1 MIAASKLA
9 LWILAVILIA
19 IGVVIQ
25 RHRLS
30 NPAVRAQTYR
40 TLTDWSSN
48 LWTLFLLN
56 GLLVGLLIYL
66 ITGDKAT
73 GAGYAGFM
81 LRVGPDTDS
90 WQIMSSAVEQLRMA
104 PDVPLYTKL
113 FYAEHIKFQYP
124 PSSLVPFDL
133 LQRLTGA
140 SWAMVY
146 RLCDALSW
154 CCVLLTGVISWWLLL
169 ESHRV
174 TTGGQIGGESK
185 RAVLIGML
193 SGAALAMTFYPLNKS
208 YALGQ
213 VQTVMTFFAGL
224 ALLLWQ
230 RERTAAAGILI
241 GLCCAIKPQWGAI
254 IVWGIL
260 RRQWHMVIA
269 STLTLLAITLIAVQ
283 MYGLRHYIDYLPVL
297 SFLSMHGEAYHP
309 NQSINGLMNRLL
321 FNGNNLH
328 FEENGFPPYNPLVYI
343 CSVLSALLIVG
354 MALLYKMRQKP
365 NVIDL
370 ALMML
375 SLTMASPIAWEHHY
389 GILLP
394 IFGLLGPIWLSK
406 RPAPKPIVAY
416 LLLAYFLTSQRFGF
430 INRLADTHLNIFQS
444 HLLFGAAMVLLMLYR
459 TRQSM
464 PPTWGSW
471 RSPALA
477 HSNP

>member
-1 MIAASKLA
+1 MIAAYKLA
-9 LWILAVILIA
+9 LWIFAVMLLAV
-19 IGVVIQ
+19 GVVIQ

-30 NPAVRAQTYR
+30 AGAVRARTYR

-66 ITGDKAT
+66 LTGDKAT

-81 LRVGPDTDS
+81 LRFGPDTDS
-90 WQIMSSAVEQLRMA
+90 WQIISSAVEQLRMA
-104 PDVPLYTKL
+104 PDMPLYTKL
-113 FYAEHIKFQYP
+113 FFAEHIKFQYP

-140 SWAMVY
+140 SWGTVY

-154 CCVLLTGVISWWLLL
+154 FCVLLTGVISWWLLV
-169 ESHRV
+169 ESHRM
-174 TTGGQIGGESK
+174 TTGGQIGGESR

-193 SGAALAMTFYPLNKS
+193 SGVALAMTFYPLNKS

-213 VQTVMTFFAGL
+213 VQTMMTFFGGL

-230 RERTAAAGILI
+230 RGRAAAAGILI

-260 RRQWHMVIA
+260 RRQWHVVIA

-297 SFLSMHGEAYHP
+297 SFLSMHGEAYYP

-328 FEENGFPPYNPLVYI
+328 FEENSFPPYNPVVYI
-343 CSVLSALLIVG
+343 SSVLFAMLIVG
-354 MALLYKMRQKP
+354 TALLYKMRQKP
-365 NVIDL
+365 TVIDL
-370 ALMML
+370 ALVML
-375 SLTMASPIAWEHHY
+375 TLTMASPIAWEHHY

-394 IFGLLGPIWLSK
+394 IFGLLAPIWLSK
-406 RPAPKPIVAY
+406 RPAPTRVVAY
-416 LLLAYFLTSQRFGF
+416 LLLAYFLTSQHFGF
-430 INRLADTHLNIFQS
+430 INRLANTQLNIFQS

-459 TRQSM
+459 TRQWM
-464 PPTWGSW
+464 PARWGS
-471 RSPALA
+471 RRAPA